1 MRPLGATPPTPQ
13 GEDLTPSDA
22 EVVPLNAPRLLP
34 ATDSRFKG
42 LKAFVAGAAGRTG
55 RRVVARLV
63 EEGVPVRALVRN
75 AIKAVRDTGAEQH
88 GIITDGGAWRA
99 QTPLLMHVLN
109 QPHTHAQVEVLPGLD
124 KNVEIIEGDVY
135 KFQTLP
141 SAMEGWY
148 VYLAVQPTRVG
159 WMHHYR

>member
-1 MRPLGATPPTPQ
+1 MRPLGTNPPKPQ
-13 GEDLTPSDA
+13 REDLTPSDA
-22 EVVPLNAPRLLP
+22 EVVPLNAPLLLP

-75 AIKAVRDTGAEQH
+75 AIKAV
-88 GIITDGGAWRA
+88 
-99 QTPLLMHVLN
+99 
-109 QPHTHAQVEVLPGLD
+109 EVLPGLD

-141 SAMEGWY
+141 SAMEGWC
-148 VYLAVQPTRVG
+148 VALLLLLLLLPV
-159 WMHHYR
+159 